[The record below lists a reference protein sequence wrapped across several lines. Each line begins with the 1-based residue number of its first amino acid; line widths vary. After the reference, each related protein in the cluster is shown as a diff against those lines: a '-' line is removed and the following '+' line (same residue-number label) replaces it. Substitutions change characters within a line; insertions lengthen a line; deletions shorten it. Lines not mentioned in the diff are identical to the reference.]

1 MKDRCCRTR
10 HKPRPKL
17 IKQWKQSWKL
27 TSVQAAALLM
37 LLNIINVEL
46 LPLFHFAI
54 PSNIMSWLNAILGAS
69 TIILRLIVQPSMTP
83 PEEMPD
89 EK

>member
-10 HKPRPKL
+10 HKTRPKL

-37 LLNIINVEL
+37 QLNIINVEL

-54 PSNIMSWLNAILGAS
+54 PTQTMSWINALLGTS
-69 TIILRLIVQPSMTP
+69 IIILRLIVQPSMNIKG
-83 PEEMPD
+83 EMPD
-89 EK
+89 E